1 MAAQYS
7 DRRTAEMKRVIII
20 CEGPTEQEFCKDVLT
35 PYFFKKDIFIQ
46 APLIKK
52 SGGGIVPWETLK
64 KQIETHLKQEPS
76 AVITML
82 IDYYGIPG
90 QYNYPG
96 WEEAHKEPDKSVR
109 MEIIENVMHQ
119 SISEKWQHR
128 FIPYLQLHEFEGLLF
143 NDVKIFT
150 GNFTEDEFVDFND
163 FENIFRQFSN
173 PEDINDGANSAPS
186 KRLLHH
192 IKGYNK
198 IVYGAI
204 LAAEIGITR
213 IKEKCPRF
221 NHWLEKIKQ
230 S

>member
-1 MAAQYS
+1 
-7 DRRTAEMKRVIII
+7 MKRVIII
-20 CEGPTEQEFCKDVLT
+20 CEGPTEQEFCTDVLN
-35 PYFFKKDIFIQ
+35 PYFLKKDIFIQ

-52 SGGGIVPWETLK
+52 SGGGIVPWENLK
-64 KQIETHLKQEPS
+64 KQIETHLKQEYE
-76 AVITML
+76 AIVTTL
-82 IDYYGIPG
+82 IDYYGIPEK
-90 QYNYPG
+90 YHYPK
-96 WEEAHKEPDKSVR
+96 WNDAHNTPNKPLR
-109 MEIIENVMHQ
+109 MDILENAMQQ
-119 SISEKWQHR
+119 SIKGERRHR

-143 NDVKIFT
+143 NDLKIFT

-163 FENIFRQFSN
+163 FEDIFKQFPN
-173 PEDINDGANSAPS
+173 PEDINDGVNSAPS

-198 IVYGAI
+198 TVYGAI

-221 NHWLEKIKQ
+221 NHWLEKIEQ